1 MPSARKSEEKPELV
15 SYNPAWPT
23 EFEAE
28 AARIER
34 ALGASLAHR
43 SSWLDLD
50 SRERRTLLFR
60 DYLRDHGDVARDYEQ
75 LKRQLLNQLEST
87 NDESREAYARAKTD
101 FIETIVA
108 VALRDRYR

>member
-50 SRERRTLLFR
+50 SRAGRQTYYRHPSVRRSL
-60 DYLRDHGDVARDYEQ
+60 A
-75 LKRQLLNQLEST
+75 
-87 NDESREAYARAKTD
+87 TD
-101 FIETIVA
+101 
-108 VALRDRYR
+108 